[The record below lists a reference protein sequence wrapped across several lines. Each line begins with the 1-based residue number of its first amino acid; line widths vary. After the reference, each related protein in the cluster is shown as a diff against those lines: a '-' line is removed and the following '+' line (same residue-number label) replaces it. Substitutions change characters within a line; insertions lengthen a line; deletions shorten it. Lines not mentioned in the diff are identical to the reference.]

1 MISTSSMWQC
11 HRMISCSVDSIYII
25 SNLYSQQLR
34 LCREVCVRN
43 GYQQFLFIWH
53 SKSPSP
59 WPWRFL
65 NVLCCIFI
73 SLFNMVNLHPDLLDF
88 PFVICITVFCS
99 LLTIDAYGEVT
110 FDNELVEVSLALPVI
125 EPSSPTSRPVTPVMM
140 SQSGGVGSYQR
151 QTSTPSSSAFQR
163 QMSSTPTS
171 VPAVKPTPVTSL
183 ALPPNTGKW

>member
-1 MISTSSMWQC
+1 MVLMNS
-11 HRMISCSVDSIYII
+11 
-25 SNLYSQQLR
+25 
-34 LCREVCVRN
+34 
-43 GYQQFLFIWH
+43 FFFIWH
-53 SKSPSP
+53 SNPTSMFFAI
-59 WPWRFL
+59 FL
-65 NVLCCIFI
+65 FSIFDLWTRI
-73 SLFNMVNLHPDLLDF
+73 PGDLYPDLLDCQF
-88 PFVICITVFCS
+88 HYHT

-151 QTSTPSSSAFQR
+151 QTSTPSSSASAFQR

-183 ALPPNTGKW
+183 ALPPNTGK